1 MACGREH
8 WFLLDFAVR
17 ASSWEPA
24 ALQTYAGWRAG
35 AADPLNR
42 MATIADEIGDWLWH
56 KPPWSDMALEYG
68 SRMVAADVEVGD
80 EVGAALKAA
89 YLSHL
94 VIDTLAVSHVW
105 LDLLA
110 EHEDFPDVATL
121 RRLHD
126 PVENAVIEPLE
137 ELDLEVERTGED
149 FAGAYETC
157 KKEATEIARRVVVD
171 YRQGRSTLPHS
182 LDGTRNSARAMG
194 PYFQAVTGGE
204 IDLSRGVD
212 AELRLQRWPGRELL
226 SWHGQRLLD
235 ALSDRA
241 FVSRLKCALGW
252 NGCNIFF
259 EPWGCSAE
267 AQRDFRLF
275 RQDRAEWRQ
284 RCL

>member
-1 MACGREH
+1 
-8 WFLLDFAVR
+8 LLDFAIR
-17 ASSWEPA
+17 ASPWRPA
-24 ALQTYAGWRAG
+24 PLETYAGWRAG

-56 KPPWSDMALEYG
+56 KPPWSEMALEYG
-68 SRMVAADVEVGD
+68 SQVVAEDVEAGD
-80 EVGAALKAA
+80 ELGAALKAA

-137 ELDLEVERTGED
+137 ELHLEGEATEED
-149 FAGAYETC
+149 FAHAYETC

-182 LDGTRNSARAMG
+182 LGSTRNSARAMG
-194 PYFQAVTGGE
+194 PYLQAVTGGA

-212 AELRLQRWPGRELL
+212 AELRLRRWPGRELL
-226 SWHGQRLLD
+226 SWDGQRLLD
-235 ALSDRA
+235 ALADRA
-241 FVSRLKCALGW
+241 LVSRLKGALGW
-252 NGCNIFF
+252 NGRNIFS

-267 AQRDFRLF
+267 ARRDLWLF
-275 RQDRAEWRQ
+275 RQDRAQWRQ